1 MNRNRLGE
9 MPEIT
14 RATYKSVKKMDRQ
27 QFEEFCKN
35 LYGYGFQDGKESV
48 PGKDIEQILEAIAE
62 VSGIGPKKMEDIR
75 ERVNG
80 VFEKK

>member
-1 MNRNRLGE
+1 MNRNRSGE

-27 QFEEFCKN
+27 QFTEFCKN

-48 PGKDIEQILEAIAE
+48 PGTDVEEILEAIAA
-62 VSGIGPKKMEDIR
+62 VKGIGQKKMQDIR
-75 ERVNG
+75 ERVKG
-80 VFEKK
+80 VFEK